1 MSHRVPLSVLDL
13 SVVRKGASS
22 TEALLETTELV
33 RHAERLGY
41 TRFWVAEH
49 HNMSTIAS
57 TSPPVLMAHIA
68 SVTSHIRIGS
78 GGVML
83 PNHASLAVAEQ
94 FAMLEALHPNRIDLG
109 IGRAPGTTPAVAAAL
124 RRSASMLGAEDF
136 PSQLIELMGLLGDPR
151 VANDR
156 GSRFIATPKATS
168 WPSIILLGSS
178 DYSAQFSAELG
189 LPFAFA
195 HHFDTGGT
203 LTALDLYRDG
213 FKPSHLLDE
222 PYAIVTTSVLVADTA
237 EEAFFQ
243 AAPGLLMSYAIRT
256 GRPVELM
263 SPEEAMEHPDLE
275 AAKRMPSNRIYGTPE
290 QVLERVEDLQRQ
302 TQASELMISN
312 MSYSLES
319 RVRSLELLAEIW
331 KR

>member
-1 MSHRVPLSVLDL
+1 MSQRVPLSVLDL
-13 SVVRKGASS
+13 SLVRKGASS
-22 TEALLETTELV
+22 TEALLETTELA
-33 RHAERLGY
+33 RQAERLGY

-49 HNMSTIAS
+49 HNMSTVAS

-68 SVTSHIRIGS
+68 SVTSRIRVGS

-94 FAMLEALHPNRIDLG
+94 FAMLEALHPHRIDLG

-124 RRSASMLGAEDF
+124 HRSPNMLGAEDF

-151 VANDR
+151 VNSDR
-156 GSRFIATPKATS
+156 IPRIIPTPKATS

-203 LTALDLYRDG
+203 LTALDLYRSG
-213 FKPSHLLDE
+213 FKPSHVLDE
-222 PYAIVTTSVLVADTA
+222 PYAIVTASVLVADTE
-237 EEAFFQ
+237 EEAFYQ
-243 AAPGLLMSYAIRT
+243 AAPGMLMSYAIRT
-256 GRPVELM
+256 GRLVELI
-263 SPEEAMEHPDLE
+263 SPEEAMNHPDLE
-275 AAKRMPSNRIYGTPE
+275 AAKSLPSNRIYGTPE
-290 QVLERVEDLQRQ
+290 QVLARLEDLQRQ
-302 TQASELMISN
+302 TQANELMISN
-312 MSYSLES
+312 MTYGLEA
-319 RVRSLELLAEIW
+319 RVHSLELLAKVW
-331 KR
+331 NS